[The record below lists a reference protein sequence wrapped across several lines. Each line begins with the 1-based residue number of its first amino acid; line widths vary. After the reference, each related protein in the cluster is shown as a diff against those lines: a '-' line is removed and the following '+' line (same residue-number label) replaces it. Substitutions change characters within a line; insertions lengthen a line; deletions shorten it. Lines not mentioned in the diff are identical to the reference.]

1 MLHTLNTFA
10 LPTRFAFTVPY
21 GGDQP
26 IMLVPP
32 WSSIGRDPTIVD
44 AEKSD
49 GRAEKMA
56 KDTPNTPTSSGSS
69 STISTARR
77 SSSIRHFERL
87 IARSVQPAEALFP
100 PSPPIRKGPS
110 SRGTSS
116 SKKPAG
122 GLHPSTSRSKPP
134 SSLGVGPQ
142 RTEKE
147 ARGRFAPYKSYA
159 RLSRKFKN
167 VEQYTLWWPISSK
180 KRLLAP
186 PAEINNPEVNDL
198 CINTIEDHKQRQF
211 WIFNEERKWESINVG
226 DIRKI
231 GDERRKLVVNQ
242 KGCPDW
248 VLKRHASR
256 HPRRANILT
265 KSDPD
270 RQVMN
275 HFHFLSGPRLSRIFN
290 SGILQGQDERWYD
303 KISQIEQRSAQ
314 IESKIDSLRQDH
326 TALSKKFERS
336 QALSPIPPPDVREE
350 GLTFEEVARLN
361 RDVVIADLRH
371 QLGAGLVDD
380 RVGLVDDKVGSI
392 ESRLDDSQEEM
403 NQFMVEMEDTMANL
417 RRDVEKLQ
425 HKHSEE
431 LPLQAPGA
439 FEYDVTLVQSH
450 REDIQ
455 GELNSRLLEMQTAL
469 ADIRNDVEVLK
480 HQDPKDSWHDVGC
493 LEQIKAL
500 QDSQAATNQC
510 LIDFRTTA
518 TKLLTAR
525 PRIEHL
531 RYRETI
537 KKAMSRRDAKIKAL
551 AGSIAELQSRLG
563 DVNESTKPPS
573 TPSPLGATSTA
584 PDHEPLAMAC
594 MTNSHRVPLV
604 ELFLIAAVMGMFYAL
619 YIWKYHVTQFM
630 GSIECG
636 NPAVRKSMQD
646 GRVRGSY
653 RPSAGL
659 L

>member
-1 MLHTLNTFA
+1 
-10 LPTRFAFTVPY
+10 
-21 GGDQP
+21 
-26 IMLVPP
+26 
-32 WSSIGRDPTIVD
+32 
-44 AEKSD
+44 
-49 GRAEKMA
+49 
-56 KDTPNTPTSSGSS
+56 
-69 STISTARR
+69 
-77 SSSIRHFERL
+77 
-87 IARSVQPAEALFP
+87 
-100 PSPPIRKGPS
+100 
-110 SRGTSS
+110 
-116 SKKPAG
+116 
-122 GLHPSTSRSKPP
+122 
-134 SSLGVGPQ
+134 
-142 RTEKE
+142 
-147 ARGRFAPYKSYA
+147 
-159 RLSRKFKN
+159 
-167 VEQYTLWWPISSK
+167 
-180 KRLLAP
+180 
-186 PAEINNPEVNDL
+186 
-198 CINTIEDHKQRQF
+198 
-211 WIFNEERKWESINVG
+211 
-226 DIRKI
+226 
-231 GDERRKLVVNQ
+231 
-242 KGCPDW
+242 
-248 VLKRHASR
+248 
-256 HPRRANILT
+256 
-265 KSDPD
+265 
-270 RQVMN
+270 MN

-361 RDVVIADLRH
+361 RDVDRVCVDMDHTTQVIADLRH

-417 RRDVEKLQ
+417 CRDVEKLQ